1 MKELPQMMQSKIKI
15 PQLMMPLFINN
26 AGKGH
31 KLRPQLLFI
40 LMIVILIYLSS
51 KLYLAK
57 NKKINMSLK
66 LNDISTKAPGDLDK
80 DEIKDITAKMIKEL
94 DELQNLLFA
103 QGKHSVLVV
112 IQGMDGS
119 GKDGVIRNV
128 LGNMNPQGVTVKSY
142 KAPTPEELSHD
153 FLWRIHQHAPAKGM
167 IQVFN
172 RSHYEDILVTRVHK
186 WCDDKTAAKRMKAI
200 NEFETLLQIHNN
212 THILK
217 FYLHVSPEE
226 QQERLSER
234 MKDPTKMW
242 KYNDRDFEEAKLW
255 DIYMNMY
262 QDCFDNCNNPPWTI
276 VPADQNWYKEYIIA
290 SQLHGLLKG
299 LDMQYP
305 GMKK

>member
-1 MKELPQMMQSKIKI
+1 
-15 PQLMMPLFINN
+15 MPL
-26 AGKGH
+26 
-31 KLRPQLLFI
+31 KL
-40 LMIVILIYLSS
+40 SE
-51 KLYLAK
+51 
-57 NKKINMSLK
+57 
-66 LNDISTKAPGDLDK
+66 ISTKAPGDLDK
-80 DEIKDITAKMIKEL
+80 NELKDITTKMIKEL
-94 DELQNLLFA
+94 DDLQNLLFA
-103 QGKHSVLVV
+103 EGKHSVLIV

-142 KAPTPEELSHD
+142 KAPTSEELSHD
-153 FLWRIHQHAPAKGM
+153 FLWRIHQHTPAKGM

-200 NEFETLLQIHNN
+200 NDFEALLQIHNN

-299 LDMQYP
+299 LDMRYP